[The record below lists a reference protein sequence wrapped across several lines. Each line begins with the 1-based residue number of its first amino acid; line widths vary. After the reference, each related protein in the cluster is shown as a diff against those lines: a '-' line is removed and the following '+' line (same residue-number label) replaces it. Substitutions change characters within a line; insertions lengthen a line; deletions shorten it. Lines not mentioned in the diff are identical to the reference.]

1 MANVRVSALKPD
13 TGHRRAIRR
22 DGKGSGADGYPGHS
36 SSWKYSC
43 GTLSSA
49 LKVTFICPSCAGGSG
64 FVFDGINDNKW
75 HTKQESKLIKEDVL
89 E

>member
-1 MANVRVSALKPD
+1 MGREVVLMD
-13 TGHRRAIRR
+13 TQVTVH
-22 DGKGSGADGYPGHS
+22 PGN
-36 SSWKYSC
+36 SC